1 MISKRFKSREIGVTW
16 SVLEKLDKVKLGVLF
31 GCQLLLSFLDLV
43 GIAIFGLLGALAV
56 NGVSYKAPGS
66 RLLVVLKFLQIETLD
81 FRIQAAILGILATVI
96 LVVRTILAIIL
107 TRKTIGFLGR
117 KSARLTRKLF
127 VSIMNSDYQVVKNT
141 SSGEWIVGLTKG
153 VNSLTIRV
161 IGGLISMAS
170 DLFLLVLIFF
180 GLLVFN
186 FQIAFLTLSIFGS
199 VAISMYLLIRQRAH
213 YSGYREQQLDIL
225 INQRITESVIAFR
238 EIFLRNDQEYYAK
251 TITKLREDQ
260 IESQTVSSFFP
271 LLSRYVFEAIV
282 VVGTLLVGAIQFLL
296 FDAVQAV
303 TTLSVFMA
311 ASSRIAPA
319 VMRIQQSAIVLRA
332 SIGAS
337 VMTIRLIEE
346 LGLSNDTPKKFE
358 PVETEGFSGDISIKN
373 LDFRYREDQRNL
385 FSGLSLEIEAG
396 GSVAIVGPTGSGKS
410 TLADLVLGVLEPNSG
425 QVLVSGRPVREI
437 VREFPGKISCVP
449 QQIAIFNSSIAD
461 NVGLGSSSSS
471 QDHAQIWQALETAE
485 LSKFVRKLPGQLDYV
500 VSDQGANLSGGQV
513 QRLGIARAIVT
524 NPSIIVMDEATSA
537 LDGQTETAITNAV
550 TKLSKKMTVIIVAH
564 RLSTIRN
571 VERVIYLDSGQII
584 ADGTIAEVRKL
595 VPSFDDQCNK
605 MGI

>member
-1 MISKRFKSREIGVTW
+1 LFDALEAISIL
-16 SVLEKLDKVKLGVLF
+16 SV
-31 GCQLLLSFLDLV
+31 FL
-43 GIAIFGLLGALAV
+43 AAGARV
-56 NGVSYKAPGS
+56 AP
-66 RLLVVLKFLQIETLD
+66 
-81 FRIQAAILGILATVI
+81 AIL
-96 LVVRTILAIIL
+96 R
-107 TRKTIGFLGR
+107 
-117 KSARLTRKLF
+117 
-127 VSIMNSDYQVVKNT
+127 M
-141 SSGEWIVGLTKG
+141 
-153 VNSLTIRV
+153 
-161 IGGLISMAS
+161 
-170 DLFLLVLIFF
+170 
-180 GLLVFN
+180 
-186 FQIAFLTLSIFGS
+186 
-199 VAISMYLLIRQRAH
+199 
-213 YSGYREQQLDIL
+213 QQ
-225 INQRITESVIAFR
+225 
-238 EIFLRNDQEYYAK
+238 
-251 TITKLREDQ
+251 
-260 IESQTVSSFFP
+260 
-271 LLSRYVFEAIV
+271 
-282 VVGTLLVGAIQFLL
+282 GAIQIRSNM
-296 FDAVQAV
+296 AVATQTLELWTKLNASFQPREILDSR
-303 TTLSVFMA
+303 TTFNENFFT
-311 ASSRIAPA
+311 PG
-319 VMRIQQSAIVLRA
+319 VML
-332 SIGAS
+332 
-337 VMTIRLIEE
+337 
-346 LGLSNDTPKKFE
+346 
-358 PVETEGFSGDISIKN
+358 KN
-373 LDFRYREDQRNL
+373 VSFRYPDSDEFTLKDID
-385 FSGLSLEIEAG
+385 LEIRPGDFIAIAG
-396 GSVAIVGPTGSGKS
+396 SSGAGKS
-410 TLADLVLGVLEPNSG
+410 TLVDLILGVLEPNSG